1 MKVAFAIVGAVVGV
15 FAAAGAVCFAKYA
28 KTTDTPTIKGF
39 FKAAKNI
46 CPCCND
52 EEDFE
57 DLK

>member
-39 FKAAKNI
+39 FKAAKNT

-52 EEDFE
+52 EDFE

>member
-15 FAAAGAVCFAKYA
+15 CAAAGAVCFAKYA

-39 FKAAKNI
+39 FEAAKNI

>member
-15 FAAAGAVCFAKYA
+15 FAAGAVCFAKYA

-39 FKAAKNI
+39 FKAAKNT
-46 CPCCND
+46 CPCCN
-52 EEDFE
+52 EEDFD